1 MDEEKKTM
9 SGPKGP
15 KAVLFQRAVL
25 NSRRRE
31 QPDLQ
36 GPDGVFEP
44 SGETADKGVRAQ
56 LMKIRT
62 AFGDT
67 DAA

>member
-1 MDEEKKTM
+1 MDEEKKAM
-9 SGPKGP
+9 SGPKGR
-15 KAVLFQRAVL
+15 KAELFQRAVL
-25 NSRRRE
+25 NNRRRE
-31 QPDLQ
+31 QPGLQ
-36 GPDGVFEP
+36 GPGGAFEP